1 MSKSAIDNWIAPSVI
16 ATTPTPD
23 PHLLIPIKSMP
34 AKRIIPALDI
44 NNGRVVKCV
53 KFENMRDAG
62 DPVERA
68 AYYDQ
73 AGADELV
80 FLDITASHE
89 RRGIIAD
96 LAAQVTEEAFIP
108 FTVGGGLKTTD
119 EMRAILAA
127 GADKIFINTSAFE
140 NPPLITEGAQQ
151 FGVQCMVVAIDAKRR
166 GEKAWEVYL
175 HGGRT
180 PTNMDAVAWAA
191 KVEALGAG
199 EILLT
204 SMDGDGTQ
212 AGYDLDLTRAVAEAV
227 QIPVIA
233 SGGAGNVDHIYDA
246 LTIGKAEAA
255 LVASIVHYGKYT
267 IRQIKEQLRA
277 RGVEVRL

>member
-1 MSKSAIDNWIAPSVI
+1 
-16 ATTPTPD
+16 
-23 PHLLIPIKSMP
+23 MP

-44 NNGRVVKCV
+44 KNGRVVKCV

-68 AYYDQ
+68 AFYDK

-89 RRGIIAD
+89 RREMVSE
-96 LAAQVTEEAFIP
+96 LAARVCEEAFIP
-108 FTVGGGLKTTD
+108 FTVGGGIKSVEDMAGVLQ
-119 EMRAILAA
+119 A
-127 GADKIFINTSAFE
+127 GADKIFINTAAFE
-140 NPPLITEGAQQ
+140 NPELIRQGAAN
-151 FGVQCMVVAIDAKRR
+151 FGVQCVVVAIDAKQ
-166 GEKAWEVYL
+166 KAAENQPGDWEVFL

-180 PTNMDAVAWAA
+180 ATGKNAIEWAREA
-191 KVEALGAG
+191 EALGAG

-212 AGYDLDLTRAVAEAV
+212 AGYDIRLTRAVAEAV
-227 QIPVIA
+227 NIPVIA

-246 LTIGKAEAA
+246 LTEGKAEAA
-255 LVASIVHYGKYT
+255 LVASIVHYGTYS
-267 IRQIKEQLRA
+267 IRQIKEELLA
-277 RGVEVRL
+277 RGVEVRI

>member
-1 MSKSAIDNWIAPSVI
+1 
-16 ATTPTPD
+16 
-23 PHLLIPIKSMP
+23 MP

-68 AYYDQ
+68 AFYDKE
-73 AGADELV
+73 GADELV

-89 RRGIIAD
+89 RREMVSD
-96 LAAQVTEEAFIP
+96 LAARVTEEAFIP

-119 EMRAILAA
+119 EMGRVLAS
-127 GADKIFINTSAFE
+127 GADKIFINTAAFQ
-140 NPPLITEGAQQ
+140 NPELIAEGAKQ
-151 FGVQCMVVAIDAKRR
+151 FGVQCIVVAIDAKQT
-166 GEKAWEVYL
+166 GENSWEVFL

-180 PTNMDAVAWAA
+180 PTGKDAVEWAR
-191 KVEALGAG
+191 EAASLGAG

-212 AGYDLDLTRAVAEAV
+212 AGYDIKLTRAVAEAV
-227 QIPVIA
+227 DIPVIA
-233 SGGAGNVDHIYDA
+233 SGGAGNVDHIYEA
-246 LTIGKAEAA
+246 LTEGKAEAA
-255 LVASIVHYGKYT
+255 LVASIVHYGTYS
-267 IRQIKEQLRA
+267 IRQIKEELKI
-277 RGVEVRL
+277 RGIEVRL

>member
-1 MSKSAIDNWIAPSVI
+1 
-16 ATTPTPD
+16 
-23 PHLLIPIKSMP
+23 MP

-68 AYYDQ
+68 AYYDK

-89 RRGIIAD
+89 RREMVSE
-96 LAAQVTEEAFIP
+96 LAARVCEEAFIP

-119 EMRAILAA
+119 DMAQVLAA
-127 GADKIFINTSAFE
+127 GADKIFINTAAFQ
-140 NPPLITEGAQQ
+140 NPGLIKEGAQN
-151 FGVQCMVVAIDAKRR
+151 FGVQCIVVAIDAKQ
-166 GEKAWEVYL
+166 KAENEWEVFL

-180 PTNMDAVAWAA
+180 PTGKSAVEWAR
-191 KVEALGAG
+191 EAESLGAG

-212 AGYDLDLTRAVAEAV
+212 AGYDIPLTRTVAEAV
-227 QIPVIA
+227 NIPVIA
-233 SGGAGNVDHIYDA
+233 SGGAGNVDHIYEA
-246 LTIGKAEAA
+246 LTAGKAEAA
-255 LVASIVHYGKYT
+255 LVASIVHYGKYS
-267 IRQIKEQLRA
+267 IRQIKEELKA
-277 RGVEVRL
+277 RGVEMRLN

>member
-1 MSKSAIDNWIAPSVI
+1 
-16 ATTPTPD
+16 
-23 PHLLIPIKSMP
+23 MP

-68 AYYDQ
+68 AYYDK

-89 RRGIIAD
+89 RREIIAD
-96 LAAQVTEEAFIP
+96 LAARVCEEAFIP

-119 EMRAILAA
+119 DMAQVLAA
-127 GADKIFINTSAFE
+127 GADKIFINTAAFQ
-140 NPPLITEGAQQ
+140 NPDLIKEGAQQ
-151 FGVQCMVVAIDAKRR
+151 FGVQCIVVAVDAKRKSQN
-166 GEKAWEVYL
+166 EWEVFL

-180 PTNMDAVAWAA
+180 PTGKNAVEWAREA
-191 KVEALGAG
+191 EALGAG

-212 AGYDLDLTRAVAEAV
+212 AGYDIPLTRAVAEAV
-227 QIPVIA
+227 DIPVIA

-246 LTIGKAEAA
+246 LTAGKAEAA
-255 LVASIVHYGKYT
+255 LVASIVHYGKYS
-267 IRQIKEQLRA
+267 IREIKEELNA